1 MSRKKQI
8 ARPLKF
14 IDLDDKCVKEYEV
27 GRLTQVNVDKKF
39 FHMDELL
46 DGKWRI
52 TYNGNM
58 FETLKEIKSIE
69 IVRKD

>member
-8 ARPLKF
+8 TRSLKF
-14 IDLDDKCVKEYEV
+14 IDFDDKCVKEYEV

-39 FHMDELL
+39 FHMDELP